1 MKLVTAF
8 GENLDLIQNNILI
21 DAKKHYRFLVL
32 DLEGYIFCNKNNI
45 KFYFLEDFF
54 KDKNFK
60 KDISNE
66 VEKFYNNGF
75 KNINK
80 FNYEKLN
87 LLKID
92 EYFIKDSLKTIFLAH
107 QFSKVTNKK
116 IILKYYVDYKNL
128 NSNFNFF
135 FSTLKTIIK
144 KSITNNGYN
153 KCKKNFFLNFFKR
166 KYLFNKSIKDYEKKK
181 FTNIFILN
189 LRELFRFKNF
199 IKSFVN
205 YNIFS
210 HIKDESQVYNLRKNI
225 NNFTNINLGAD
236 YEMDTKISSSFIKK
250 QIISKIKFFEVDKKY
265 NFIDFVILFK
275 KQLFDRWFKFIFI
288 YNSWIFFFKNNYVKN
303 IYVSCLSDPE
313 NFLVQFAAY
322 NAKRNI
328 KINCMQ
334 HALSHEFIFYKSL
347 KSNYLASNKFEKKIY
362 LAMGINKKNII
373 KKNVNIKSYQE
384 YNLRTKDFKIYK
396 NKEFLLVYL
405 SGFTNYFSYQFS
417 PKKLIE
423 FIAFLNSEIK
433 INNNLEN
440 KNFEIYIKVHPK
452 TSDSVLNFLK
462 NEYRNLIFLEKDLD
476 VINLALH
483 SNYIVNYNYCNTLLP
498 LFYKNKIKCINIYDD
513 KNFIFNNKM
522 FKIFKSYGKNIYKKE
537 QLLRYIY

>member
-1 MKLVTAF
+1 MKLITAF
-8 GENLDLIQNNILI
+8 GENLELIQNNILI
-21 DAKKHYRFLVL
+21 DAKKNYKFLVL
-32 DLEGYIFCNKNNI
+32 DLEGYIFCKKNNI

-54 KDKNFK
+54 RDNSFKKHINNEVKNFIK
-60 KDISNE
+60 
-66 VEKFYNNGF
+66 NGF
-75 KNINK
+75 KNKNK
-80 FNYEKLN
+80 FNYEKFN

-92 EYFIKDSLKTIFLAH
+92 EYFIKDSLKTIFLAY

-128 NSNFNFF
+128 NSNFNIF

-144 KSITNNGYN
+144 RSITSNGYN
-153 KCKKNFFLNFFKR
+153 KCKKNFFLNFFKK
-166 KYLFNKSIKDYEKKK
+166 KYLFNKSITDFKKKK

-199 IKSFVN
+199 IKSFTN

-225 NNFTNINLGAD
+225 NNFENINLGSD
-236 YEMDTKISSSFIKK
+236 YQIDTKISSSFIKK
-250 QIISKIKFFEVDKKY
+250 IIISKTKFFEVDKKY
-265 NFIDFVILFK
+265 NFIDFVFFFK
-275 KQLFDRWFKFIFI
+275 KQLCDRWLKFIFI
-288 YNSWIFFFKNNYVKN
+288 YNSWTFFFKNNYVKN

-322 NAKRNI
+322 NVQKSI

-334 HALSHEFIFYKSL
+334 HALSHEFFFFESL
-347 KSNYLASNKFEKKIY
+347 KSNYLANNKFEEKIY
-362 LAMGINKKNII
+362 LAMGINKKNIK
-373 KKNVNIKSYQE
+373 KKNVIIKSFQE
-384 YNLRTKDFKIYK
+384 YNLRTKDLKIYK

-405 SGFTNYFSYQFS
+405 CGFTDYFSYQFS

-440 KNFEIYIKVHPK
+440 KNFEIYLKVHPK
-452 TSDSVLNFLK
+452 TSDCVINFFK
-462 NEYRNLIFLEKDLD
+462 SEYKNLIFIEKDLD
-476 VINLALH
+476 VLNLALH
-483 SNYIVNYNYCNTLLP
+483 SKYIVNYNYCNTLLP
-498 LFYKNKIKCINIYDD
+498 LFYKKKIKCINIYDD
-513 KNFIFNNKM
+513 KNFIFNKKM
-522 FKIFKSYGKNIYKKE
+522 FKIFKSYGKNLYKKE